1 MLKSLDGLVA
11 WSTAVQEQAKSS
23 QSSLFGGGED
33 LPPPRPAL
41 ASVWM
46 PAERLAEERAA
57 VGFYL
62 SGHPLDDYL
71 PALKR
76 KGAMT
81 LAEVSLAA
89 LDGPLVAQIA
99 GTVAARAEKKSAKG
113 TRYAFVTLS
122 DPTGLYEAT
131 VFSDLLDAAR
141 QHLEPGANVLL
152 TVNVEPSGDQVKM
165 LARAAVPLEDAV
177 ADAGSG
183 KLAVEIADART
194 AAAVLDR
201 LRSVSAEMSVS
212 AKGRGPLLM
221 RVRDGNAVYD
231 VEVGQNLPVTPKMRQ
246 ALRAVEGVIDVTEE

>member
-1 MLKSLDGLVA
+1 MPWIWVKAAEVSN
-11 WSTAVQEQAKSS
+11 

-41 ASVWM
+41 AKVWM
-46 PAERLAEERAA
+46 PAEKLAEERAA
-57 VGFYL
+57 IGFYL

-71 PALKR
+71 PALRR

-81 LAEVSLAA
+81 LAEVQAASLG
-89 LDGPLVAQIA
+89 GPLVAQIA

-131 VFSDLLDAAR
+131 VFSDVLDAHRAL
-141 QHLEPGANVLL
+141 LEPGMNVLL
-152 TVNVEPSGDQVKM
+152 TVNAEPSGDQVKM
-165 LARAAVPLEDAV
+165 LARSVQSLEDAV

-183 KLAVEIADART
+183 LLAVEVADPRT
-194 AAAVLDR
+194 AVAVLDR
-201 LRSVSAEMSVS
+201 LRETSAEMSVS

-221 RVRDGNAVYD
+221 RVREGTAVYD
-231 VEVGQNLPVTPKMRQ
+231 IEVGQNVPVTPKMRQ